1 MPSLTR
7 ADIQTLIAG
16 ILGDPDYQE
25 FTETNVQDA
34 IQVAQERF
42 VKDTKCLK
50 DVQTT
55 TIVAGTY
62 EYDLPTDILDVTRV
76 SHNGLKLERVSE
88 YDLDVWKDTNWA
100 ADTGTPRKYYID
112 LDPDNLVIRVYP
124 IPVAADVSY
133 SLIIEYIKIPPEL
146 TLTTSVPFNGNTLL
160 SPYTMSIVYAAAS
173 DLMKQAPNQARM
185 IQIPLMEKEY
195 SRYVADCIDTF
206 VAMEK
211 MKPVTMAVGRS
222 FGNL

>member
-7 ADIQTLIAG
+7 SSIQTLIAG

-34 IQVAQERF
+34 IQVAQEKF

-55 TIVAGTY
+55 TVVAGTY
-62 EYDLPTDILDVTRV
+62 EYALPTDILDISRV

-88 YDLDVWKDTNWA
+88 YDMDVTRDTNWA
-100 ADTGTPRKYYID
+100 DDTGTPTSYYVD
-112 LDPDNLVIRVYP
+112 LDPNNLKIRVYP
-124 IPVAADVSY
+124 IPQAADAAY
-133 SLIIEYIKIPPEL
+133 SLIMEYIKIPPAL
-146 TLTTSVPFNGNTLL
+146 STAASVPFDANTLL
-160 SPYTMSIVYAAAS
+160 SPYTMAIVYAGSS
-173 DLMKQAPNQARM
+173 DLMKTAPNQARL

-195 SRYVADCIDTF
+195 LKYVEDCIEMF
-206 VAMEK
+206 RAMEK
-211 MKPVTMAVGRS
+211 RRPHTMSVGRN
-222 FGNL
+222 FNNL